1 MTIAEKITKIDA
13 DLVVLDEELD
23 ASRAQLNE
31 VTKEIRDLN
40 ERSNEIPK
48 ERATLKEVKATLESL
63 VSE

>member
-23 ASRAQLNE
+23 AARVRLSELTR
-31 VTKEIRDLN
+31 EIRDLN
-40 ERSNEIPK
+40 ERINEIPK

-63 VSE
+63 DS